1 MTIRP
6 DITFL
11 APTPPDVS
19 AFGVRSLSA
28 FLRRQGF
35 RTRIVFLPGSIGLLT
50 EGGGFAYHY
59 ESSTMDDIVE
69 LCRDSALV
77 GVSFM
82 SSYFDRAVQ
91 LTAGLKG
98 TIGSTVIWGG
108 IHPSCKPEEALEH
121 ADMVCV
127 GEGEE
132 ALAELLA
139 KLRAGEDGRRVPGIW
154 CRDGAQIVKSPLRP
168 LIRDLD
174 SLPHFDFSN
183 EEHFIFDPDA
193 ERVVPLTD
201 AILKKALPLLPSF
214 GRTSKRAFRTMTDRG
229 CPHRCAYCNVSNLR
243 AMYQGDPTPYLR
255 ARSVGDVIDELAA
268 IRVRFPFVEAIQ
280 FFDDT
285 FFARPAAQIR
295 EFAARYR
302 ERVGLPF
309 YCQASPTTLTEEK
322 LSSLID
328 AGLVYVEMGIQ
339 TGSARIKELYHRTES
354 NEKILEVT
362 NILHR
367 HRDRLL
373 RPDYHIIIDN
383 PWEDESDTYET
394 VKLLF
399 QIPKPFG
406 LCISSLVFFPQ
417 TELYNKAIQ
426 EGILTDEVADI
437 YRKPFYMPPK
447 RTYVSFLIYLLTFQR
462 FPRWLLALLVRERT
476 VRLLSGRRLAPVYGV
491 FYFIGEGVR
500 FAGRGLDAV
509 RRGDWKRIALF
520 FREKLARDRVV
531 AGRKS

>member
-1 MTIRP
+1 M

-28 FLRRQGF
+28 YLRSRDF
-35 RTRIVFLPGSIGLLT
+35 RTRIVFLPGSIGLLK

-59 ESSTMDDIVE
+59 EQSTLNDIVE
-69 LCRDSALV
+69 LCRDSRLV

-91 LTAGLKG
+91 LTAELKQSL
-98 TIGSTVIWGG
+98 GSTVIWGG
-108 IHPSCKPEEALEH
+108 IHPSCKPEEALGH

-132 ALAELLA
+132 ALAELLGR
-139 KLRAGEDGRRVPGIW
+139 LRAGEDHRGVAGLWLRE
-154 CRDGAQIVKSPLRP
+154 GARIIRNPLRP
-168 LIRDLD
+168 LIGNLD
-174 SLPHFDFSN
+174 ALPHFDFSN
-183 EEHFIFDPDA
+183 EEHFIYDI
-193 ERVVPLTD
+193 ETRRLVPLTD
-201 AILKKALPLLPSF
+201 ALLKKALPLLPSF
-214 GRTSKRAFRTMTDRG
+214 GRTSKRGFRTMTDRG

-243 AMYQGDPTPYLR
+243 AMYKDDPTPYLR
-255 ARSVGDVIDELAA
+255 TRSVGDVIDELET
-268 IRVRFPFVEAIQ
+268 IRRRFPFVEAIQ

-285 FFARPAAQIR
+285 FFARPAAQIK

-322 LSSLID
+322 LVTLID
-328 AGLVYVEMGIQ
+328 AGLVYVELGIQ
-339 TGSARIKELYHRTES
+339 TGSKRIKELYRRTES
-354 NEKILEVT
+354 NERILAVT
-362 NILHR
+362 TILHR

-383 PWEDESDTYET
+383 PWETESDTYET

-399 QIPKPFG
+399 RIPKPFG

-417 TELYNKAIQ
+417 TELYNRAIA
-426 EGILTDEVADI
+426 EGILKDEVADI
-437 YRKPFYMPPK
+437 YRKPFYMPPQ
-447 RTYVSFLIYLLTFQR
+447 RTYVSFLVYLLTFQH

-476 VRLLSGRRLAPVYGV
+476 VQFFSGRRLAPLYGGL
-491 FYFIGEGVR
+491 YRLGEAVRFGVR
-500 FAGRGLDAV
+500 ALDAA
-509 RRGDWKRIALF
+509 RRGDWKRIRLF
-520 FREKLARDRVV
+520 FRKQLSGDRLVE
-531 AGRKS
+531 GRKN

>member
-1 MTIRP
+1 M
-6 DITFL
+6 DIVLL

-28 FLRRQGF
+28 YLRRLGY
-35 RTRIVFLPGSIGLLT
+35 RTRIVFLPGSIGLLR

-59 ESSTMDDIVE
+59 ERSTLDDVVE
-69 LCRDSALV
+69 LCRDAPLV

-91 LTAGLKG
+91 LTGELKRSL
-98 TIGSTVIWGG
+98 GSTVIWGG

-121 ADMVCV
+121 ADLVCV

-132 ALAELLA
+132 ALAELLGGV
-139 KLRAGEDGRRVPGIW
+139 RAGDGPGGVTGIW
-154 CRDGAQIVKSPLRP
+154 SRGGGGVARTPLRP

-183 EEHFIFDPDA
+183 EEHFIFDIDTK
-193 ERVVPLTD
+193 RVVPLTD
-201 AILKKALPLLPSF
+201 GLLSKALPQLPYFGNSF
-214 GRTSKRAFRTMTDRG
+214 KRAFRTMTDRG

-243 AMYQGDPTPYLR
+243 AMYKGDRTPYLR
-255 ARSVGDVIDELAA
+255 ARSVGDVIDELAL
-268 IRVRFPFVEAIQ
+268 IRQRFPFVEVIQ

-285 FFARPAAQIR
+285 FFARSAPQLE

-302 ERVGLPF
+302 ERIGLPF

-322 LSSLID
+322 LASLIG

-339 TGSARIKELYHRTES
+339 TGSRRIKELYHRTES

-383 PWEDESDTYET
+383 PWESEADTYET
-394 VKLLF
+394 VKLLYRV
-399 QIPKPFG
+399 PKPFG

-417 TELYNKAIQ
+417 TELYNKAVA
-426 EGILTDEVADI
+426 EGLLTDEVADI
-437 YRKPFYMPPK
+437 YRKPFYLPPK
-447 RTYVSFLIYLLTFQR
+447 RSYVNFLIYLLTFQR
-462 FPRWLLALLVRERT
+462 FPRRLLSLLVRERS
-476 VRLLSGRRLAPVYGV
+476 VRLLSRPWLSPLFGACYLLGEGIRLA
-491 FYFIGEGVR
+491 
-500 FAGRGLDAV
+500 AKGLGAV
-509 RRGDWKRIALF
+509 RRGDWDRIRLF
-520 FREKLARDRVV
+520 LRGLVRRDPVV

>member
-1 MTIRP
+1 M

-11 APTPPDVS
+11 APTPPDIS

-28 FLRRQGF
+28 YLRRAGY
-35 RTRIVFLPGSIGLLT
+35 RTRIVFLPGSIGLLK

-59 ESSTMDDIVE
+59 EQSTMDDIVE
-69 LCRDSALV
+69 LCRDATLV

-91 LTAGLKG
+91 LTAALKRSVG
-98 TIGSTVIWGG
+98 GPVIWGG
-108 IHPSCKPEEALEH
+108 IHPSCKPEEALAH

-132 ALAELLA
+132 ALAELLG
-139 KLRAGEDGRRVPGIW
+139 KMRAGEEHRGLAGLWFRN
-154 CRDGAQIVKSPLRP
+154 GADIVRNPLRP

-174 SLPHFDFSN
+174 TLPHVDFSN
-183 EEHFIFDPDA
+183 EEHFIYDLDT
-193 ERVVPLTD
+193 RRIVPLTD
-201 AILKKALPLLPSF
+201 ALLKRALPLLPSF

-255 ARSVGDVIDELAA
+255 SRSVGDAVDELEA
-268 IRVRFPFVEAIQ
+268 IRRRFPFVEAIQ

-295 EFAARYR
+295 EFSRLYR
-302 ERVGLPF
+302 ERIGLPF

-322 LSSLID
+322 LVSLID

-339 TGSARIKELYHRTES
+339 TGSRRIKELYHRTES
-354 NEKILEVT
+354 NEKILEGAD
-362 NILHR
+362 ILHR

-373 RPDYHIIIDN
+373 RPDYHVIIDN
-383 PWEDESDTYET
+383 PWETESDTYET

-399 QIPKPFG
+399 RIPKPFG

-417 TELYNKAIQ
+417 TELYNKALA
-426 EGILTDEVADI
+426 EGLLRDEVADI
-437 YRKPFYMPPK
+437 YRKPFYVPPK
-447 RTYVSFLIYLLTFQR
+447 RTYVNFLIYLLTFQH
-462 FPRWLLALLVRERT
+462 FPRWLLAWLVRERT
-476 VRLLSGRRLAPVYGV
+476 VRFFSGRRLAPLYGV
-491 FYFIGEGVR
+491 LYRLGEAVR
-500 FAGRGLDAV
+500 FLGRGFDAL
-509 RRGDWKRIALF
+509 RRGDWNRIRLF
-520 FREKLARDRVV
+520 LRETLTGDRLV